1 MKKKIVTLA
10 AGMLLFLMSGIF
22 LLQPHAA
29 KAENDME
36 NLGGYMTAAQSG
48 RSVIFNLI
56 DSDNK
61 IAESY
66 NIRAVAA
73 ESGVPGS
80 DPHMPVSFNVSST
93 ARTNSSHF
101 NFSVVPG
108 TYRTKLDQH
117 GMYTILDLTCTMRV
131 PPYLRQAGVG
141 DDSIPEIFKSDRID
155 GYQTYIDNYPYGRFG
170 TYDYDPRGCVGF
182 APFQLPKTPDG
193 AERGSYTFKL
203 QINIGNFRMNE
214 KTSGNIVAKKTYQF
228 RYNKVAFLFNVANA
242 SVGSGHGF
250 SSQNGYLN
258 FDLLGGGQLLVV
270 PFNGNPATF
279 ETAAGYDVYKPGYRF
294 HCWESTVNNAAYGG
308 GQSFNANTTY
318 ILELFRDH
326 ANPAG
331 CSVVNVDDSNPGQAW
346 TGINQNLTILQELKP
361 VWDLIG
367 YKITYNLQGGTNPNN
382 PDSYTVET
390 PDFTLKNPT
399 RAGYEFTGW
408 TGSNGTT
415 KEKNVTIRKGTTGDL
430 TFTANWNRLLAFY
443 NLTFDLKGG
452 SISKEAPE
460 EVEKAPLVNEVQ
472 EEKLWNSNSN
482 IAIYTKTTNKKYFV
496 KKGYEFMGWYFED
509 GTKFTGNEKAT
520 ADTTVYAHWKL
531 VEYPITY
538 HLKGGTDPENP
549 DKYTIGTPDFT
560 LKNPE
565 KAGYEFTGWTGSN
578 GETPETEVIV
588 KQGSTGAK
596 EYTANW
602 RAVEY
607 PITYHLKGG
616 TDPKNPDKYTVET
629 PDILLKNPE
638 KGGYAFL
645 GWTGSNG
652 STPDTGVMIAKGST
666 GAKEYTANWTAVDYK
681 IDYDLKGGTDPHN
694 PSGYNTETPDFT
706 LKNPTKKGYEFKGW
720 TGSNGSTPEAEVT
733 VKQGSTG
740 DKKFTANWKPAAY
753 KITYDLDGGSN
764 PKNPTRYT
772 VETPNFTLKNPKK
785 KGYIFKGWTGTE
797 LKDRT
802 KKVTV
807 KKGSTGDRHYKANW
821 EPKMSKLP
829 YLKTSKLINKGSS
842 FRFLVYGEKKKG
854 YRRIWKNSNKKVI
867 SLSKKGVAKA
877 KKNGTAVVGYK
888 LYDKKDRLVYGFQ
901 IKVRVITTDFQTL
914 NTSKKISVQN
924 PTFMFDKT
932 LCIGKKFKLGFRN
945 LEKDAKVTY
954 QSSNSKI
961 LSVSKKGVATSKKK
975 GFAYVTITLKQQH
988 LTYRYRVHF
997 KCEKI
1002 EF

>member
-1 MKKKIVTLA
+1 MKKKIVILA
-10 AGMLLFLMSGIF
+10 ANMLLFLMSGIF
-22 LLQPHAA
+22 FLQPGVA
-29 KAENDME
+29 KAENDPE
-36 NLGGYMTAAQSG
+36 DLGGYMTAAENG
-48 RSVIFNLI
+48 CSVIFNLI

-73 ESGVPGS
+73 ESGVPGT
-80 DPHMPVSFNVSST
+80 DPHMSVKFNVSST

-108 TYRTKLDQH
+108 TYGTKLDQH
-117 GMYTILDLTCTMRV
+117 GMYTILDLTCTMKV
-131 PPYLRQAGVG
+131 PPYLRQAGIG
-141 DDSIPEIFKSDRID
+141 DNSIPSVFKEDKTD

-170 TYDYDPRGCVGF
+170 AYSYDPRGCVGF
-182 APFQLPKTPDG
+182 ASFQLPRTPDG

-214 KTSGNIVAKKTYQF
+214 RTVGNVVAKKTYQF

-279 ETAAGYDVYKPGYRF
+279 EPAAGYDVHKPGYRF

-308 GQSFNANTTY
+308 GQSFNAHTPY

-346 TGINQNLTILQELKP
+346 TGMNPNLTILQELKP

-382 PDSYTVET
+382 PDGYTVET

-408 TGSNGTT
+408 TGSNGGTEST
-415 KEKNVTIRKGTTGDL
+415 NVTVKKGTTGDL
-430 TFTANWNRLLAFY
+430 TFTAHWNRLLAFY
-443 NLTFDLKGG
+443 KLTFDLNGG
-452 SISKEAPE
+452 TIDDSAKT
-460 EVEKAPLVNEVQ
+460 KNTPLVNKI
-472 EEKLWNSNSN
+472 EEGKKWNTVENISNHITITSKF
-482 IAIYTKTTNKKYFV
+482 ITKI
-496 KKGYEFMGWYFED
+496 GYEFTGWYFAD
-509 GTKFTGNEKAT
+509 GTKFTGEELAT
-520 ADTTVYAHWKL
+520 ADTTVHAEWKPI
-531 VEYPITY
+531 EYPITY
-538 HLKGGTDPENP
+538 HLKNGTDPHNP
-549 DKYTIGTPDFT
+549 DKYTIETPDFT

-578 GETPETEVIV
+578 GETPETEV
-588 KQGSTGAK
+588 
-596 EYTANW
+596 
-602 RAVEY
+602 
-607 PITYHLKGG
+607 
-616 TDPKNPDKYTVET
+616 
-629 PDILLKNPE
+629 
-638 KGGYAFL
+638 
-645 GWTGSNG
+645 
-652 STPDTGVMIAKGST
+652 
-666 GAKEYTANWTAVDYK
+666 
-681 IDYDLKGGTDPHN
+681 
-694 PSGYNTETPDFT
+694 
-706 LKNPTKKGYEFKGW
+706 
-720 TGSNGSTPEAEVT
+720 T

-753 KITYDLDGGSN
+753 QITYDLDGGSD
-764 PKNPTRYT
+764 PKNPDKYT
-772 VETPNFTLKNPKK
+772 IETPTFTLKNPKR
-785 KGYIFKGWTGTE
+785 KGYLFKGWTGTG

-867 SLSKKGVAKA
+867 SLSNKGVAKA

-945 LEKDAKVTY
+945 LEKGAKVTY
-954 QSSNSKI
+954 RSSNPKI